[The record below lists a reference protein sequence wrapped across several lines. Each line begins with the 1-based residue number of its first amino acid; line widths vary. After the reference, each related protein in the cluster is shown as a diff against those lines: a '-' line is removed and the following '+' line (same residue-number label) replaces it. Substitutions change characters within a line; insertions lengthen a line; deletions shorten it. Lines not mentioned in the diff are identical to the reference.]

1 MDHAMGSAT
10 VHHCS
15 YPLNGKIHG
24 KTMETNMEKT
34 SNILNG
40 SPLFISLLVDMNG
53 KEWKI

>member
-1 MDHAMGSAT
+1 MDHAMGSST

-34 SNILNG
+34 WNILNG